1 MTILSS
7 ENGLLESFDY
17 DPINDQMCITTTED
31 VAPLL
36 DKMSSERKADLW
48 DKQVKKDWVKFCS
61 IPVTVEMELRKRGIR
76 LEDKNCTKKLMQ
88 IIQTEYPYLL
98 THDNKR
104 FA

>member
-1 MTILSS
+1 MLLSN
-7 ENGLLESFDY
+7 ENGLIEKFDY
-17 DPINDQMCITTTED
+17 DPIRDQMCITTSED
-31 VAPLL
+31 VTPLL
-36 DKMSSERKADLW
+36 EKMADERKAELW
-48 DKQVKKDWVKFCS
+48 KQQIRKDWVKFCS

-76 LEDKNCTKKLMQ
+76 LEDKNCTRKMMQ